1 MVVSTVRHEQG
12 GAPGG
17 QEPILAELAST
28 EVRKSPVGKQDSG
41 ERMGKTGGD
50 SILVHESGRGDMSS

>member
-1 MVVSTVRHEQG
+1 MVVSTVRYEQG

-41 ERMGKTGGD
+41 ERMGKTGGGQH
-50 SILVHESGRGDMSS
+50 LGP